1 MPVTRVAPL
10 LRFTSQLESI
20 GEPVDRLLVR
30 SRIPAHLLKHP
41 AAVIPL
47 ENVFRFLELACRTLG
62 TDYLGLHVGFAI
74 PLGELGPYGRML
86 QNSLTIYDYLC
97 KGISLYRML
106 MTGQWF
112 WLSEH
117 GEEFRLNI
125 ATFGEPRI
133 GAYQSHVET
142 LVTTIV
148 NFKKAAG
155 ENWSPREISLA
166 YKSREDLPDIDL
178 FANSRILRGTGESY
192 LTIPRA
198 LLALRFPCGHS
209 DILKKAPESSTE
221 HFLPEDLSG
230 LVQIQLET
238 LLPDRVFQI
247 DIVAETLNMN
257 RHKLQRSLAKQGL
270 SYSLLLAETRMRR
283 AADWLEKTDKPITE
297 LAFDLGYTDASNF
310 TRAFRRQI
318 GVSPQT
324 FRDGTIGT

>member
-1 MPVTRVAPL
+1 MAPV
-10 LRFTSQLESI
+10 LRYTSQLESI

-30 SRIPAHLLKHP
+30 SRIPTHLLKHP
-41 AAVIPL
+41 TAVIPL

-62 TDYLGLHVGFAI
+62 TEYLGLHVGFAT
-74 PLGELGPYGRML
+74 PLGELGPYGRTL

-97 KGISLYRML
+97 RGISLYRML
-106 MTGQWF
+106 MTGQHF

-125 ATFGEPRI
+125 ATIGKPRI
-133 GAYQSHVET
+133 GAYQSHIET
-142 LVTTIV
+142 LVTTIE
-148 NFKKAAG
+148 NFRKAAG
-155 ENWSPREISLA
+155 ANWSPREISLA
-166 YKSREDLPDIDL
+166 YMSQEDLPDIEPL
-178 FANSRILRGTGESY
+178 ANSRVLRGTGETY

-198 LLALRFPCGHS
+198 LMALRFPCVHD
-209 DILKKAPESSTE
+209 DIPKKSPNSSTE
-221 HFLPEDLSG
+221 RLLPEDLSS
-230 LVQIQLET
+230 LVQIQLES
-238 LLPDRVFQI
+238 LLSDRVFQI

-270 SYSLLLAETRMRR
+270 NYSLLLAETRMRR

-297 LAFDLGYTDASNF
+297 LAFELGYTDASNF